1 MKSFVSFAFA
11 LALPAAGFGCSTG
24 EDLESSNQD
33 GGVGS
38 GGAPAMGTGGAGA
51 SSGGTHQ
58 GGAGGRGGASAGG
71 GTSGA
76 GTSGG
81 ASGVTGGSPS
91 AGGTSGAG
99 GAANGGSNSDGGP
112 TGSGGNAT
120 GTGGGGTG
128 FPADTFLPW
137 AGGPAYYAKWTHGP
151 PADENFFP
159 IAVWLQSPSNA
170 TRYKNVGVNLFIG
183 LWQGPT
189 ESQLTGL
196 ASAGVPTFCDQGGV
210 WNSHLG
216 DSTIWGWLQGDEP
229 DNAQPRTGGGYDPC
243 IPPSTVIARH
253 DTMVQNDSTRP
264 VWLNLGRGVSDT
276 QWIGRGDCTGRTDMY
291 TDYAKG
297 GDILSYDIYP
307 VNDGTGLEAV
317 PKGVDNLRQWS
328 NYEKPVVAA
337 IEGSNIDNTTRPSPA
352 QIESEVWMALIHGA
366 SGIMYFCHRF
376 SPTFSE
382 TDCLDNTT
390 TADGL
395 TKINAQVRTLA
406 PVLNQQSVG
415 NGVTVAS
422 SASGAPIDVML
433 KRYSGATYVFAVVM
447 RNQSTTGTFTL
458 RDFADAASVEVIGE
472 NRTVS
477 ISGGA
482 FEDDFSGYGV
492 HRYKITR

>member
-1 MKSFVSFAFA
+1 MHT
-11 LALPAAGFGCSTG
+11 LARFGLGLTLTAIACSSEDNASSDDSVAGTGGSST
-24 EDLESSNQD
+24 
-33 GGVGS
+33 
-38 GGAPAMGTGGAGA
+38 AGTGGAT
-51 SSGGTHQ
+51 SGGARPA
-58 GGAGGRGGASAGG
+58 GAG

-76 GTSGG
+76 GTTAG
-81 ASGVTGGSPS
+81 ASGVTGGSTS
-91 AGGTSGAG
+91 AGGTTSTG
-99 GAANGGSNSDGGP
+99 GATSGGSNNDGGP
-112 TGSGGNAT
+112 SSGGNAS
-120 GTGGGGTG
+120 GTGGAGTG

-189 ESQLTGL
+189 ESQLTDL

-210 WNSHLG
+210 WNSHLD
-216 DSTIWGWLQGDEP
+216 DSTIMGWLQNDEP
-229 DNAQPRTGGGYDPC
+229 DNAQANGSGGYDPC
-243 IPPSTVIARH
+243 IAPSTVISIY
-253 DTMVQNDSTRP
+253 DSMVQNDSTRP

-276 QWIGRGDCTGRTDMY
+276 TWVGRGTCTGNTDMY
-291 TDYAKG
+291 KDYAKG
-297 GDILSYDIYP
+297 ADILSYDIYP
-307 VNDGTGLEAV
+307 VNDGHSDGLDAV

-352 QIESEVWMALIHGA
+352 QIESEVWMALIHGV

-382 TDCLDNTT
+382 TDCIDTT
-390 TADGL
+390 TAADGL
-395 TKINAQVRTLA
+395 KSINAQVKTLA

-415 NGVTVAS
+415 NGVTVSS
-422 SASGAPIDVML
+422 SASGVPIDVML
-433 KRYSGATYVFAVVM
+433 KRYSGATYVFAVGM

-472 NRTVS
+472 SRTVS
-477 ISGGA
+477 VSGGV
-482 FEDDFSGYGV
+482 FKDDFAGYGV